1 MTPEEQAKKK
11 KKKDKWDYI
20 ELKATAQQRKQLAK

>member
-11 KKKDKWDYI
+11 KDNWDYI